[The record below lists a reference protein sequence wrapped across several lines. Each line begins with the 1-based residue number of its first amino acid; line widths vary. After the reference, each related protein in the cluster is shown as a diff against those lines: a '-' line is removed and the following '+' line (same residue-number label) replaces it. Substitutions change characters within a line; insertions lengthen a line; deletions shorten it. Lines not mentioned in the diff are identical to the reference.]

1 MPASNNL
8 ISFLLQDFFQTV
20 LPGVSGFIVRRD
32 MELGV
37 PPKPRV
43 GSNAKVVTGMR
54 RSGKTFR
61 IYQEILDLMN
71 AGVPPERI
79 CYFNFD
85 DDRVRPD
92 NATLV
97 ARVLEA
103 FYTLHPQA
111 RSQGAFVFFD
121 EVQDI
126 EGWDIVARR
135 LLDTEKVSMYVTGS
149 SSRLLS
155 DDIATEFRGRSVAYE
170 LAPYSFREFLRNRNE
185 EPSSSEVA
193 GNKETASLLRH
204 ELLDYLKCG
213 GFPAVQALSDFERI
227 QTLQTYAQLVVA
239 RDVVERQGFANAAY
253 ARTLARAAVT
263 SSARDFSI
271 SRMDAKGRQGGYTP
285 GRAAISNL
293 VDAFEDAHL
302 VYQVYDFTYSAQKS
316 RLGGLKLYAQDPG
329 LYSAMMPAADDA
341 RTFALETAVYLELR
355 RRRASGRLGDIA
367 MLKLKSGKEVDFV
380 EGDALLDTATRLVQ
394 VSFSIESEK
403 TLAREVSALR
413 EAMKRFGVHE
423 SWVVTF
429 DEEQRLSFPEGAVHV
444 VPAWRWLLDES

>member
-1 MPASNNL
+1 MAASNEL
-8 ISFLLQDFFQTV
+8 ITFLLRDFFQTV
-20 LPGVSGFIVRRD
+20 LPDVADFLVRRD
-32 MELGV
+32 ASLGA
-37 PPKPRV
+37 PPEPRI
-43 GSNAKVVTGMR
+43 GSSAKVITGMR
-54 RSGKTFR
+54 RCGKTFR
-61 IYQEILDLMN
+61 LYQEILDLMR
-71 AGVPPERI
+71 AGVPSERI

-92 NATLV
+92 DATLIS
-97 ARVLEA
+97 RVLEA
-103 FYTLHPQA
+103 FFTLHPHA
-111 RSQGAFVFFD
+111 RSLGAYVFFD

-126 EGWDIVARR
+126 EGWDVVARR
-135 LLDTEKVSMYVTGS
+135 LLDTEKVAMYVTGS

-155 DDIATEFRGRSVAYE
+155 EDIATEFRGRSVAYE
-170 LAPYSFREFLRNRNE
+170 LSPYSFREFLRGRGE
-185 EPSSSEVA
+185 EPSADEVA
-193 GNKETASLLRH
+193 GSKETASLLRH
-204 ELLDYLKCG
+204 ELADYLKCG
-213 GFPAVQALSDFERI
+213 GLPAVQGQSDFDRI

-239 RDVVERQGFANAAY
+239 RDVVERRGFSNAAY

-271 SRMDAKGRQGGYTP
+271 SRMDAKGKQGGYTP
-285 GRAAISNL
+285 GRAAITNL
-293 VDAFEDAHL
+293 IDALEDAHL

-329 LYSAMMPAADDA
+329 LYCSMMPATDDA

-394 VSFSIESEK
+394 VSFSVESEK
-403 TLAREVSALR
+403 TLECETSALR
-413 EAMKRFGVHE
+413 EAMARFGTDE

-429 DEEQRLSFPEGAVHV
+429 DGENRLSFPEGVVNV
-444 VPAWRWLLDES
+444 VPAWRWLLG